1 MGRCKSVYGE
11 EEAVS
16 GPLAGCPMAGP
27 SVSNEESM
35 ANSKNLKSE
44 ISKSPIG
51 NVVGASQP
59 NSTSPRVEV
68 VCNLEDDQK
77 NKFRFTP
84 LAEKV
89 AQQAINASARGDHV
103 DSEGEDGVRYLMNSC
118 THMLKSRMGV
128 PATPPSVGGM
138 KHMGQAEIA
147 LDTVG
152 PILETVL
159 SNLTGEYEKR
169 LFAKDEEHKLQ
180 AETIAVLRKQAVEL
194 KKQLEEV
201 KASKSR
207 DEIMYEERKVDNSL
221 VRHME
226 GE

>member
-1 MGRCKSVYGE
+1 MDGY
-11 EEAVS
+11 EAVDS
-16 GPLAGCPMAGP
+16 QEQAVIGPFAGCPLAGPAIYKQ
-27 SVSNEESM
+27 ESM
-35 ANSKNLKSE
+35 TNLGTLKNERSQ
-44 ISKSPIG
+44 SPIR
-51 NVVGASQP
+51 NVVCAAQP
-59 NSTSPRVEV
+59 SSTSPTVEGAGSS
-68 VCNLEDDQK
+68 EDDQQ
-77 NKFRFTP
+77 NEFRFTP

-89 AQQAINASARGDHV
+89 AQQAINASVRGGNK

-128 PATPPSVGGM
+128 PVTPPAVGSM
-138 KHMGQAEIA
+138 KQMGQAEIA
-147 LDTVG
+147 LDAVG

-169 LFAKDEEHKLQ
+169 LLAKDEEHKMQ
-180 AETIAVLRKQAVEL
+180 VETIAVLRKQAVEL

-207 DEIMYEERKVDNSL
+207 DDVMYEEKKLKASL
-221 VRHME
+221 VRSMD